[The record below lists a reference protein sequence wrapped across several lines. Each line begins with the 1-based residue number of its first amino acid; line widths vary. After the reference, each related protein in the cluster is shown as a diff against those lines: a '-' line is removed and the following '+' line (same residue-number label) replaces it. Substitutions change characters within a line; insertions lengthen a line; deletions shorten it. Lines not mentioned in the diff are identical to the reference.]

1 MRAHLPFFIIAQL
14 LFFLPKVCSLVIL
27 DMSEREAVFHAIKN
41 VIELNKEAGTSS
53 DSLTS
58 ILVAANVDGLEKFCT
73 ELLAP
78 IKGCF
83 DHFKKVKPHLAKM
96 RAHRDFHQA
105 RIGSLPK
112 VWEAYREEA
121 GFLEVQPID
130 QQAVNRELFERCLR
144 DLLTLPITTADNP
157 LVKLLADEENAVR
170 YAAGYV
176 AMKISRKL
184 DKLGGPKVDQF
195 KECLLQMKNTGDD
208 SSYYNYTSQWIKAV
222 NRGGLFVLNDATFNF
237 FKAIEVKV
245 QELLPQHLSN
255 AATAKKDLH
264 REIMDDD
271 LVGEYWS
278 VVADNINEKEDS
290 DELLAWIVD
299 MWVTMR
305 GFSLTSHW
313 MEVYKQVKGKNL
325 KKTKSLRQELLA
337 STSED

>member
-1 MRAHLPFFIIAQL
+1 M
-14 LFFLPKVCSLVIL
+14 
-27 DMSEREAVFHAIKN
+27 
-41 VIELNKEAGTSS
+41 
-53 DSLTS
+53 
-58 ILVAANVDGLEKFCT
+58 
-73 ELLAP
+73 
-78 IKGCF
+78 
-83 DHFKKVKPHLAKM
+83 
-96 RAHRDFHQA
+96 
-105 RIGSLPK
+105 
-112 VWEAYREEA
+112 
-121 GFLEVQPID
+121 
-130 QQAVNRELFERCLR
+130 
-144 DLLTLPITTADNP
+144 
-157 LVKLLADEENAVR
+157 R